1 MRPSWDSP
9 LLQAPVLPADIRLG
23 TSSWFFPGWRGLVYE
38 GVHPQTALSK
48 KGLAAYAQIPLLRT
62 VSLDR
67 TFYAPITTVEYAR
80 YAAQVPDHFSFV
92 VKAPALVCDAVM
104 RDEQGRGKVPNPH
117 FLDPAIAAREFVVP
131 CLEGL
136 GAKAGPLVFQVSP
149 LPRGLVEEAATVIE
163 RLAAFFAALP
173 QELGRQRP
181 IYALE
186 LRNAELLTPR
196 LMRMLGEQG
205 VRYCVGLHDRMP
217 EVERQETA
225 LEALDGGTPGDLVVR
240 WNLHR
245 GFLYQAA
252 KQRYEPFDRLVDEDP
267 ETRQILARMAA
278 RAFKAGR
285 KVWITANNKAEGIGA
300 LCRCSKL
307 AEEIAASSREAL
319 AALPVRLPLF
329 GKRARPFLGVFA
341 QVNGFEEVATGAK
354 RGGPAHFGRE
364 IDQLAGGAH
373 RERRIAGDG
382 QRHLHGGRAQL
393 VLRHH
398 GIDVAELV
406 RPARAQRHGREQQ
419 FHHDP
424 LGQHVDQRRGPRNP
438 AADLGLGDREG
449 RVLARDAEV
458 AHLRQQP
465 ATRIGDPVHGRDDR
479 LGHMNVVAEDREEIP
494 RRHADAGGGR
504 LLEVHAGAKGLLAAA
519 RQDRDLQGFVLLEA
533 LPGFGQSVPDSRA
546 DGVEPGGAVQGDD
559 GDRPLDLEQHI
570 FGHDPGFLLQ
580 AG

>member
-1 MRPSWDSP
+1 LSHQPGLFEQPGAPKRQKPAPGEVRPSWDSP
-9 LLQAPVLPADIRLG
+9 LLQAPVLPMEIRLG
-23 TSSWFFPGWRGLVYE
+23 TSSWFFPGWRGLVYD

-48 KGLAAYAQIPLLRT
+48 KGLGAYAQIPLLRT

-67 TFYAPITTVEYAR
+67 TFYAPITMIDYAR

-117 FLDPAIAAREFVVP
+117 FLDPAIATREFVVP

-149 LPRGLVEEAATVIE
+149 LPRGLVDEAAIVIE

-173 QELGRQRP
+173 RELGRQRP

-217 EVERQETA
+217 EVERQEKA

-267 ETRQILARMAA
+267 ESRRILARMAA

-285 KVWITANNKAEGIGA
+285 RVWITANNKAEGSA
-300 LCRCSKL
+300 PLSLLKL
-307 AEEIAASSREAL
+307 AEEIAS
-319 AALPVRLPLF
+319 
-329 GKRARPFLGVFA
+329 
-341 QVNGFEEVATGAK
+341 
-354 RGGPAHFGRE
+354 
-364 IDQLAGGAH
+364 
-373 RERRIAGDG
+373 
-382 QRHLHGGRAQL
+382 HL
-393 VLRHH
+393 
-398 GIDVAELV
+398 
-406 RPARAQRHGREQQ
+406 
-419 FHHDP
+419 
-424 LGQHVDQRRGPRNP
+424 
-438 AADLGLGDREG
+438 
-449 RVLARDAEV
+449 
-458 AHLRQQP
+458 
-465 ATRIGDPVHGRDDR
+465 
-479 LGHMNVVAEDREEIP
+479 
-494 RRHADAGGGR
+494 
-504 LLEVHAGAKGLLAAA
+504 
-519 RQDRDLQGFVLLEA
+519 
-533 LPGFGQSVPDSRA
+533 
-546 DGVEPGGAVQGDD
+546 
-559 GDRPLDLEQHI
+559 
-570 FGHDPGFLLQ
+570 
-580 AG
+580 